1 MAAEIVIDDELSPAE
16 RRRLKVR
23 DAIIGAAED
32 IFAEDG
38 EAGLSMRRIAERID
52 YSPAA
57 LYKYFDSKE
66 ALFQEIREGF
76 FERLLNR
83 MQAVAC
89 DAKSGPMLCTSCM
102 RAYVETG
109 LEQPAHYKLAFSGV
123 ADADHSPD
131 KETYAFAAAG
141 HLREMITQSIAE
153 GWFRDLDV
161 QVAATSVWAASHGLT
176 MLAITMPDFPSDL
189 PGLSEPVDNPPAD
202 MKSVIRHKLD
212 ELIDFH
218 AAMVMRGLGS
228 PQLIEKI
235 DAGAEF

>member
-1 MAAEIVIDDELSPAE
+1 MAAETATEDDLSPAE

-23 DAIIGAAED
+23 DAIVEAAED
-32 IFAEDG
+32 IFASEG
-38 EAGLSMRRIAERID
+38 EQGLSMRRIAERID

-76 FERLLNR
+76 FERLLKR

-109 LEQPAHYKLAFSGV
+109 LEQPAHYKLAFTGISDDEEEKG
-123 ADADHSPD
+123 
-131 KETYAFAAAG
+131 TFGFAAAE
-141 HLREMITQSIAE
+141 HLREMIVQSVQE
-153 GWFRDLDV
+153 GWFRPVDI
-161 QVAATSVWAASHGLT
+161 QMAATSVWAASHGLT
-176 MLAITMPDFPSDL
+176 LLAITMPDFPDEKVGMYA
-189 PGLSEPVDNPPAD
+189 PGENPPAD
-202 MKSVIRHKLD
+202 MKSVVKHKLND
-212 ELIDFH
+212 LIDFH

-228 PQLIEKI
+228 SRLIEKL
-235 DAGAEF
+235 DAGEAF